1 MPEAAMVAKG
11 LKAYRL
17 SNSKTQFEMGS
28 EMGLSTEEISLIER
42 AQAKDMK
49 SSTLKKLRHMP
60 CRSPWD
66 SGRSCKRSG
75 TADE

>member
-1 MPEAAMVAKG
+1 MVAKG
-11 LKAYRL
+11 LKAYRS

-49 SSTLKKLRHMP
+49 SSILKKLRHILD
-60 CRSPWD
+60 C
-66 SGRSCKRSG
+66 
-75 TADE
+75 